1 MRYLRKICWKTSRN
15 RRFSGIV
22 TEDWPLLLPE
32 VAGLHPRD
40 AVFFPENLAV
50 AT

>member
-22 TEDWPLLLPE
+22 KDWPLLLPK

-40 AVFFPENLAV
+40 AVFFPKNLAV